1 MQPTDPNKFTDT
13 AWDAVIK
20 SQDIVRAY
28 QQQQLEVEHLVL
40 AILETSSAVT
50 SGIPTLS

>member
-13 AWDAVIK
+13 AWEAIHK

-28 QQQQLEVEHLVL
+28 QQQQLEVEHLIIAL
-40 AILETSSAVT
+40 IRRTH
-50 SGIPTLS
+50 